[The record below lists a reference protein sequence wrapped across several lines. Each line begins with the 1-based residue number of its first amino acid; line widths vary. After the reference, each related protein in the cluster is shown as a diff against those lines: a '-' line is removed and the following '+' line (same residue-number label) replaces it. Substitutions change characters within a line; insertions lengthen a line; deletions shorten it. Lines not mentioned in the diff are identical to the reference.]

1 MSPEPISVLDR
12 GTTAP
17 PSRHARRTGTAHA
30 GPVRLRRSGAPLPAP
45 APRRRSRLRSV
56 LADVVWLGAIV
67 LLLLAMWPASLG
79 GWTSYVIVH
88 GQSMNPTYASGDL
101 VVVRQESHYAI
112 GDVIA
117 YRIPRPSPIA
127 GHMVIHRVKEI
138 TPKGILTQGDNR
150 ETEDEWYLRHDD
162 IVGKAR
168 LHLALPGGEAF
179 WGYVP
184 WAFCLLIGIG
194 VVWMMWPGRP
204 SAAEAEE
211 DRAVRAEE
219 ARTAKHAH
227 SRRERRAMRSARA
240 EIAQMV
246 TGAVALVGAA
256 VILIL
261 TLH

>member
-1 MSPEPISVLDR
+1 MSRDPVSVLDR
-12 GTTAP
+12 TQARAHT
-17 PSRHARRTGTAHA
+17 ARRTGAPA
-30 GPVRLRRSGAPLPAP
+30 EGPVRVRRSVAP
-45 APRRRSRLRSV
+45 AHAPAKPRSRVRTF
-56 LADVVWLGAIV
+56 LADVVWLVAIAV
-67 LLLLAMWPASLG
+67 LLVAVWPASLG

-88 GQSMNPTYASGDL
+88 GRSMDPTYASGDL
-101 VVVRQESHYAI
+101 VIVREEAHYAV
-112 GDVIA
+112 GDIIA
-117 YRIPRPSPIA
+117 YRIPKPSPIA

-168 LHLALPGGEAF
+168 IHVALPGGEAF

-184 WAFCLLIGIG
+184 WAFCLLIGVG

-204 SAAEAEE
+204 TEAEVE
-211 DRAVRAEE
+211 IDREVRADE
-219 ARTAKHAH
+219 ARAAKHAH

-256 VILIL
+256 VILIVS
-261 TLH
+261 LH

>member
-1 MSPEPISVLDR
+1 MSPDPISVLDR
-12 GTTAP
+12 TATDTRTT
-17 PSRHARRTGTAHA
+17 RRSNATNEGA
-30 GPVRLRRSGAPLPAP
+30 VRLRRGAP
-45 APRRRSRLRSV
+45 APSPAPPRSRLRTV
-56 LADVVWLGAIV
+56 LADVVWLAAIAV
-67 LLLLAMWPASLG
+67 LLLAMWPASLG

-88 GQSMNPTYASGDL
+88 GQSMDPTYASGDL
-101 VVVRQESHYAI
+101 VIVREEAHYAV
-112 GDVIA
+112 GDIIA
-117 YRIPRPSPIA
+117 YKIPKPSPIA

-138 TPKGILTQGDNR
+138 TQKGILTQGDNR

-168 LHLALPGGEAF
+168 IHLALPGGEAF

-184 WAFCLLIGIG
+184 WAFCLLIGVG

-204 SAAEAEE
+204 TGAEVEI
-211 DRAVRAEE
+211 DREIRAEE
-219 ARTAKHAH
+219 ARAAKHAH

-246 TGAVALVGAA
+246 TGAAALVGAA
-256 VILIL
+256 VILIV